1 MKVSIE
7 NLGVIKEA
15 EFEIGDLTIICG
27 ENNTG
32 KTYLTHA
39 TYGFL
44 EFLPSIFFR
53 TRKEIIDK
61 LVNGDRVTLQLS
73 DYRRT
78 LNRKLKNLSKEYSRE
93 LGGIFAGS
101 ESQFEDAD
109 FCFQFDIKA
118 DSPPVSIPV
127 SKFMLNK
134 DYILDFNFRVPSLNK
149 DELILQITPSAS
161 SVLEEKPD
169 RYIVEREISRKI
181 RDALLIKVPR
191 TFISSAERTGAAIFQ
206 RELDFAKNRLWELMD
221 ENGSK
226 PRLSLALLRTE
237 FGGIY
242 PLSIRRNI
250 DFIRWWPN
258 VAHEKSDLLKKHPE
272 IFKDFSD
279 IIGGDLRISKEGII
293 TFTPASNKSVK
304 LSLLES
310 SGSVRSLLDVNFY
323 LLHHAKPSV
332 HHAKPGDI
340 LIIDEPELNLHPEN
354 QRRVA
359 RLFARLVNAGIRVF
373 ISTHSDYIIKE
384 LNTLIM
390 LNDDEGRLKKF
401 AEKEG
406 YDDAEFLR
414 PDQIKAYMT
423 RPLKTKSSG
432 AKRLEKYQTLVPMEI
447 NDARGIRAE
456 SFDTTIIDMN
466 RIQDEI
472 IWGDHE

>member
-44 EFLPSIFFR
+44 EFLPSISFR

-101 ESQFEDAD
+101 QPHFEGAG
-109 FCFQFDIKA
+109 FCFQLDIKT
-118 DSPPVSIPV
+118 DSPPVSIPM

-134 DYILDFNFRVPSLNK
+134 GCNLDFNFRIPSPNK
-149 DELILQITPSAS
+149 DELILQITSSAS
-161 SVLEEKPD
+161 SVLENTPKE
-169 RYIVEREISRKI
+169 RILEREISRKL
-181 RDALLIKVPR
+181 RDYLLFRVPR
-191 TFISSAERTGAAIFQ
+191 PYVSTAERKGVSIFQ
-206 RELDFAKNRLWELMD
+206 RELDFTKNRLWELLN
-221 ENGSK
+221 ENGSNSDIS
-226 PRLSLALLRTE
+226 LSLIRKE
-237 FGGIY
+237 FGGKY
-242 PLSIRRNI
+242 PLSTSRNI
-250 DFIRWWPN
+250 DSMRLWPS
-258 VAHEKSDLLKKHPE
+258 VAEEKSDLLKEHPE
-272 IFKDFSD
+272 VFDFFTE
-279 IIGGDLRISKEGII
+279 IIGGSLSITKDGII

-323 LLHHAKPSV
+323 LLHHAKP
-332 HHAKPGDI
+332 GDI
-340 LIIDEPELNLHPEN
+340 LFIDEPELSLHPEN

-359 RLFARLVNAGIRVF
+359 RLFARLVNAGIKVF

-390 LNDDEGRLKKF
+390 LNDDEGRLRSF

-406 YDDAEFLR
+406 YASAELLR
-414 PDQIKAYMT
+414 SDQIKAYMT
-423 RPLKTKSSG
+423 EPMKARPSKTK
-432 AKRLEKYQTLVPMEI
+432 RQEKYQTLVPMEI

>member
-7 NLGVIKEA
+7 NLGVIKDA

-32 KTYLTHA
+32 KTYLIHA

-44 EFLPSIFFR
+44 EFLPSIFFSIQ
-53 TRKEIIDK
+53 KEIIDK
-61 LVNGDRVTLQLS
+61 LINGDRVTLQLS

-78 LNRKLKNLSKEYSRE
+78 LNRKLKNLSKKYSRE
-93 LGGIFAGS
+93 IGGIFAGS
-101 ESQFEDAD
+101 GSQFEDAD
-109 FCFQFDIKA
+109 FCFQMDIEI
-118 DSPPVSIPV
+118 DSPPASIPM
-127 SKFMLNK
+127 SKFRLNK
-134 DYILDFNFRVPSLNK
+134 DYKLDFNFKTPSPNN
-149 DELILQITPSAS
+149 DELVLQITPSTS
-161 SVLEEKPD
+161 SALEEKPD
-169 RYIVEREISRKI
+169 KYIVEREINRKI
-181 RDALLIKVPR
+181 RDALLIKIPR
-191 TFISSAERTGAAIFQ
+191 DFISSAERTGVAIFQ
-206 RELDFAKNRLWELMD
+206 RELDFSKNRLWELMN
-221 ENGSK
+221 ENGSR
-226 PRLSLALLRTE
+226 PRLSLSLLRTE

-258 VAHEKSDLLKKHPE
+258 VAHEKSELLKKHPE

-293 TFTPASNKSVK
+293 TFTPAPNKNIT
-304 LSLLES
+304 LNLHES
-310 SGSVRSLLDVNFY
+310 SSSVRSLLDVNFY
-323 LLHHAKPSV
+323 LLHQAR
-332 HHAKPGDI
+332 PGDI

-354 QRRVA
+354 QRKMA
-359 RLFARLVNAGIRVF
+359 RLFARLVNAGIKVF
-373 ISTHSDYIIKE
+373 ISTHSDYIVKE

-390 LNDDEGRLKKF
+390 LNDDEGRLRKF

-447 NDARGIRAE
+447 NDARGIHAE
-456 SFDTTIIDMN
+456 SFDKTIIDMN